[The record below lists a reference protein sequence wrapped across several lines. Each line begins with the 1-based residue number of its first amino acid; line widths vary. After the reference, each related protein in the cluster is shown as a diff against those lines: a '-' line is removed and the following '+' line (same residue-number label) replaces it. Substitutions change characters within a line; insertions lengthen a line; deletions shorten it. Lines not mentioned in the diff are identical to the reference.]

1 MVNKNIKNL
10 IDKSKISF
18 LEIWSIFKTEGKET
32 KIAFIIITKII
43 IGRKVSKAEV
53 VFLKAHSK
61 DLIRILPL
69 IALQGIPLP
78 IPFSLIFIM
87 ISKKYNIDILPKNN
101 LNLLEEE
108 KNKETWKKI

>member
-1 MVNKNIKNL
+1 MDNNIKNL

-32 KIAFIIITKII
+32 KIAFIIITKIF
-43 IGRKVSKAEV
+43 IGKKVSKNEV
-53 VFLKAHSK
+53 IFLKAHSK
-61 DLIRILPL
+61 DLIKILPL

-87 ISKKYNIDILPKNN
+87 LSKKYNIDVLPKNN
-101 LNLLEEE
+101 LNLLEE
-108 KNKETWKKI
+108 KNKEL